1 MLKVVLDTNV
11 LVSAVLTSTGPNAR
25 VFDLVVNKVVEL
37 QVTQPILK
45 EYEEVLS
52 RPKFQLT
59 ESNVRTIMGLIAQ
72 SSTLVKPAQKVTA
85 SPDDADNRFLECA
98 QTSKADYLVTGNKR
112 HFPKRWKTTNIVN
125 AKELL
130 EIITI
135 SLQV

>member
-1 MLKVVLDTNV
+1 MFKVVLDTNV

-25 VFDLVVNKVVEL
+25 FFDLVVNKVVEL

-59 ESNVRTIMGLIAQ
+59 ESNVKTIMGLIAQ
-72 SSTLVKPAQKVTA
+72 SSTLVKPTQKVTA